1 MKPLNLDNKPCSP
14 ISSNCVIWQ
23 GPDIPCIK
31 LCSGDTVSD
40 VVFKLATELCA
51 VLDTLNITNYDL
63 SCFNLTACGPNDFQ
77 ALIQF
82 LIDRICALQSEVT
95 TIGDPATSPVNTTK
109 TTTAET
115 LVTVAPCFVVGNVTV
130 MTVSEYAQAIGE
142 TVCSLATQ
150 ITAILNSIN
159 SLDIRVTALEAAP
172 APTFT
177 IPSIIVD
184 CSLSPA
190 VLSGNS
196 YQIDVVLDAL
206 INDDTRGYCSL
217 IAATDEPA
225 AIIQAVQSQ
234 CIADSDLTLT
244 SGIPFIAAYAGS
256 WVDNGNLY
264 TAANAINN
272 LWLVVCDIY
281 NYLQEGIT
289 VTVLPTSTLNVS
301 FNQLTSNEF
310 TLSAAIKDSG
320 WIDLEGFDY
329 YAGGIPKPQ
338 IRRIGNEIHFRGDIY
353 VPLDNP
359 SSPGTV
365 VPLTSLTY
373 YGINE
378 TTSYN
383 SINGCTPFT
392 GIGGVTISIP
402 DNAILFNNATSVIP
416 TGILGALTNL
426 DGYSFINSEIIYRPI
441 NLNGTYGSVL
451 TGIIRVRLTNDGI
464 LELYTLESSEKSDI
478 RIAAA
483 GSSHLRLITS
493 NVQRTYNVPNNSG
506 ATATIQNAPSAAT
519 YSPDLDAFAL
529 TWPFD
534 CNAAKADQ
542 IGGFSFKIDGLK
554 AYIPVCS
561 LDTAYTGYVCP

>member
-40 VVFKLATELCA
+40 VVFKLATELCT

-115 LVTVAPCFVVGNVTV
+115 LVTVAPCFVVGGVSV
-130 MTVSEYAQAIGE
+130 MTVSEYAQAIGT

-150 ITAILNSIN
+150 ITTILNSIN

-217 IAATDEPA
+217 IAATGEPA
-225 AIIQAVQSQ
+225 DIVNAVWSQ

-244 SGIPFIAAYAGS
+244 TGTPYATAYPT
-256 WVDNGNLY
+256 WVDIGSRY
-264 TAANAINN
+264 TSANAINN
-272 LWLVVCDIY
+272 LWLVICDMY
-281 NYLQEGIT
+281 NYLQNGVNI
-289 VTVLPTSTLNVS
+289 VPVPTSSIAVS
-301 FNQLTSNEF
+301 VNTVSSNTF
-310 TLSAAIKDSG
+310 TISAAVKDSG
-320 WIDLEGFDY
+320 WIDLEGFDFY
-329 YAGGIPKPQ
+329 QSFPKPQ
-338 IRRIGNEIHFRGDIY
+338 VRRIGQVVHFRGEIY

-359 SSPGTV
+359 ASPGTV
-365 VPLTSLTY
+365 VPLTATTY
-373 YGINE
+373 GTPNN

-383 SINGCTPFT
+383 SINGCKPFT
-392 GIGGVTISIP
+392 GLGGVAVSTLNSSV
-402 DNAILFNNATSVIP
+402 NFNNAGSVIP
-416 TGILGALTNL
+416 SGILYGGNLL
-426 DGYSFINSEIIYRPI
+426 DGDSYINSEIIYRPI
-441 NLNGTYGSVL
+441 NLDGTYGSVL
-451 TGIIRVRLTNDGI
+451 TGVVRVRLTFDGH
-464 LELYTLESSEKSDI
+464 LEVYTLKASEQSDI
-478 RIAAA
+478 RTAAA

-519 YSPDLDAFAL
+519 YAPDLDAFAL

-534 CNAAKADQ
+534 CNAANADE

-554 AYIPVCS
+554 AYIPVCA
-561 LDTAYTGYVCP
+561 LDAAYTGYVCP